1 MKNVLEYLE
10 HSAGSFGSKTA
21 VIDDQESCT
30 YEKLLNVSQQAGL
43 SLTSQIEPGAAVAV
57 MMKKSVC
64 TLQMFFAI
72 TYAGGFYSLIDPG
85 FPADRIQRQ
94 LSVLTPRVVITLPE
108 YADKLREAGYTG
120 TVLMADALRSA
131 AAADIQE
138 TSQSRSGLKTPS
150 FSLPKA
156 LSEIRNSQDPAAP
169 LYCNFTSGSTG
180 IPKGVLVGHDSV
192 IAFID
197 AFTDLFSITD
207 EDVIGNQAPF
217 DFDVSVKDI
226 FSAIKTG
233 ATLVIIPTAYFRFP
247 NQVMDMLCEHKVT
260 TLIWAVSALVL
271 LNRLHMFLYKVP
283 PCINKILFS
292 GEEMPAKHLADWKA
306 QYPDALFVNLYGP
319 TEITCNCTYHIIDKD
334 YAPGEK
340 IPIGTAYPGKQI
352 LLLDETDNLITP
364 DQEDVTGELCV
375 SGSGLAIGYYHNPE
389 ATDRAF
395 IQYPDAG
402 GNSVRVYRTGDL
414 AYYHEGL
421 LYFAGRKDFQIKHNG
436 HRIEL
441 EEIERCINALDQV
454 QQACCIYDEEKYRLI
469 AFYTG
474 CEDQKAIIEQLKK
487 KLPEYM
493 IPNRFRYLEQL
504 PLTKNGKVDRKLLK
518 TM

>member
-1 MKNVLEYLE
+1 MKSVLEYLE
-10 HSAGSFGSKTA
+10 HSAERFGEKTA
-21 VIDDQESCT
+21 VIDDMESCT
-30 YEKLLNVSQQAGL
+30 YAELLQVSQRAALRL
-43 SLTSQIEPGAAVAV
+43 SAEISPGEAVAV
-57 MMKKSVC
+57 LMKKSVC
-64 TLQMFFAI
+64 TLQMFFGIA
-72 TYAGGFYSLIDPG
+72 YAGGFYSLIDPG

-108 YADKLREAGYTG
+108 YADKLQEAGFTG
-120 TVLMADALRSA
+120 RILMADTLR
-131 AAADIQE
+131 E
-138 TSQSRSGLKTPS
+138 VSGDEDPLTPS
-150 FSLPKA
+150 ALPKI
-156 LSEIRNSQDPAAP
+156 LSEIRDNQDPSAP

-180 IPKGVLVGHDSV
+180 IPKGVLVGHDCV

-197 AFTDLFSITD
+197 AFTELFSITD
-207 EDVIGNQAPF
+207 ADVIGNQAPF

-226 FSAIKTG
+226 FSAMKTG

-247 NQVMDMLCEHKVT
+247 NQVMDMLCEHRVT

-271 LNRLHMFLYKVP
+271 LNRLHMFLYKIP

-306 QYPDALFVNLYGP
+306 QYPEASFVNLYGP
-319 TEITCNCTYHIIDKD
+319 TEITCNCTYHRIDRD

-340 IPIGTAYPGKQI
+340 IPIGIPYPGKQI
-352 LLLDETDNLITP
+352 LLLDESDRLITSES
-364 DQEDVTGELCV
+364 QDVTGELCV

-395 IQYPDAG
+395 IRYPDAQ
-402 GNSVRVYRTGDL
+402 GNPVRVYRTGDL
-414 AYYHEGL
+414 AYYHDGL

-441 EEIERCINALDQV
+441 EEIERCINSLDQV

-474 CEDQKAIIEQLKK
+474 TEDQKAIIEELKK

>member
-1 MKNVLEYLE
+1 MKSVLEYLE
-10 HSAGSFGSKTA
+10 QSAECVGGKTA
-21 VIDDQESCT
+21 VIDDVESCT
-30 YEKLLNVSQQAGL
+30 YQELMETARRAGL
-43 SLTSQIEPGAAVAV
+43 RLSEQIESGQAVAV
-57 MMKKSVC
+57 MMKKSVK
-64 TLQMFFAI
+64 TLQMFFGI
-72 TYAGGFYSLIDPG
+72 TYAGGFYSLIDPD
-85 FPADRIQRQ
+85 FPTDRIQRQ
-94 LSVLTPRVVITLPE
+94 LTVLQPRIVITE
-108 YADKLREAGYTG
+108 KEKEEKLREAGFTG
-120 TVLMADALRSA
+120 IVLEAESLRGPLSEEEKKAYALDGTGDLQKLPA
-131 AAADIQE
+131 PLADI
-138 TSQSRSGLKTPS
+138 R
-150 FSLPKA
+150 KA
-156 LSEIRNSQDPAAP
+156 QPEAAP

-180 IPKGVLVGHDSV
+180 IPKGVLVGQDSV

-197 AFTDLFSITD
+197 AFTELFSITQ

-233 ATLVIIPTAYFRFP
+233 ATLVIIPTAFFRFP
-247 NQVMDMLCEHKVT
+247 NQVMDMLETHQVT

-283 PCINKILFS
+283 GHINKVLFS

-306 QYPDALFVNLYGP
+306 QYPDAKFVNLYGP
-319 TEITCNCTYHIIDKD
+319 TEITCNCTYHRIDQD

-340 IPIGTAYPGKQI
+340 IPIGIPYPGKQI
-352 LLLDETDNLITP
+352 LLLDEE
-364 DQEDVTGELCV
+364 DQEIGPDTEGVSGELCV

-395 IQYPDAG
+395 IHRKDQN
-402 GNSVRVYRTGDL
+402 GNEIRVYRTGDL
-414 AYYHEGL
+414 AYYQDGL

-441 EEIERCINALDQV
+441 EEIERCMNGLPQV
-454 QQACCIYDEEKYRLI
+454 QQACCIYDEQKYRII

-474 CEDQKAIIEQLKK
+474 TEDQKAIVEELKK

-493 IPNRFRYLEQL
+493 VPNRFRYLAQL